1 MTVDMQNYLG
11 AKSGSGVFQAIIN
24 LIPPHDTYIE
34 LFLGTGAVL
43 SKKEKSPR
51 EIGIDLNDVC
61 INEFRKYHPDV
72 ELYNTNAFDF
82 INNFQFNEA
91 GRTVV
96 YCDPPYVLDTR
107 TSNKRYKHEFTDDD
121 HIKLIQ
127 ALKQLPSTCKVLLSG
142 YRSELYSDLIPD
154 WWSVDFQTMTRGGV
168 RTETVWTNFCPGQVH
183 YHTFAGKDF
192 TDRQR
197 IKRKAER
204 WASKFLNLPAAEKQA
219 ILASLLVAYDINE
232 N

>member
-1 MTVDMQNYLG
+1 MTVDMKNYLG

-43 SKKEKSPR
+43 SKKEKSQR
-51 EIGIDLNDVC
+51 EIGIDLNQLC
-61 INEFRKYHPDV
+61 IDDFRKYHPDI
-72 ELYNTNAFDF
+72 ELYNTDAFDF
-82 INNFQFNEA
+82 ISNFKFDEA

-96 YCDPPYVLDTR
+96 YCDPPYVHNTR
-107 TSNKRYKHEFTDDD
+107 TSNKRYLYEFTDDD

-127 ALKQLPSTCKVLLSG
+127 ALKQLPPTCKVLLSG
-142 YRSELYSDLIPD
+142 YRSELYTQLISD
-154 WWSVDFQTMTRGGV
+154 WWSVDFQAMTRGGV
-168 RTETVWTNFCPGQVH
+168 RTETVWANFCPGQVH

-197 IKRKAER
+197 IKRKSER
-204 WASKFLNLPAAEKQA
+204 WASKFLSLPAPEKQA
-219 ILASLLVAYDINE
+219 ILASLLMAYDSNE